1 MNPNE
6 AEKLYEKVCK
16 RWQTQPSQHEKDL
29 WIKHMATLSQEEA
42 VAAINERIASQ
53 YGQRV
58 PYAKTIYS
66 IAMKHRAE
74 TVNSQPA
81 GKSLPSG
88 YPDEE
93 KDNERFAA
101 MLARDAGVPV
111 EQLDAY
117 ITQYLRERGFNA

>member
-1 MNPNE
+1 MNQNE
-6 AEKLYEKVCK
+6 AEKLYEKVCQ

-29 WIKHMATLSQEEA
+29 WIKHMATLSHDEA

-74 TVNSQPA
+74 AANSQPA

-88 YPDEE
+88 YPDGE
-93 KDNERFAA
+93 KDNAA
-101 MLARDAGVPV
+101 FEQMLARDAGVPV